1 MESLKQLVDI
11 SKDIDVRIH
20 TIYGNVI
27 HNPWAAFEQNWE
39 SLQRQLDQY
48 LTVANSI
55 RQLCGVDSNAT
66 IKTDFSDLERAGAA
80 VVDLPKANGG
90 SWCLRPQPK

>member
-27 HNPWAAFEQNWE
+27 HNRWAAFEQNWE
-39 SLQRQLDQY
+39 GLQRQFEQY
-48 LTVANSI
+48 LTVANCI
-55 RQLCGVDSNAT
+55 RRLRGVDSN
-66 IKTDFSDLERAGAA
+66 DS
-80 VVDLPKANGG
+80 
-90 SWCLRPQPK
+90 CLVIYA

>member
-27 HNPWAAFEQNWE
+27 HNRWAAFEQNWE
-39 SLQRQLDQY
+39 SLQHQLDQY

-55 RQLCGVDSNAT
+55 RQLHGADSIAMT
-66 IKTDFSDLERAGAA
+66 RYHF
-80 VVDLPKANGG
+80 
-90 SWCLRPQPK
+90 

>member
-27 HNPWAAFEQNWE
+27 HNRWAAFEQNWE
-39 SLQRQLDQY
+39 GLQRQLEQY

-55 RQLCGVDSNAT
+55 RQLRGVDSN
-66 IKTDFSDLERAGAA
+66 DS
-80 VVDLPKANGG
+80 
-90 SWCLRPQPK
+90 CLVIYE

>member
-27 HNPWAAFEQNWE
+27 HNRWAAFEQNWE
-39 SLQRQLDQY
+39 SLQHQLDEY

-55 RQLCGVDSNAT
+55 RQLRGADSDAMT
-66 IKTDFSDLERAGAA
+66 RKHF
-80 VVDLPKANGG
+80 
-90 SWCLRPQPK
+90 

>member
-20 TIYGNVI
+20 MMYANVI
-27 HNPWAAFEQNWE
+27 QNGWAAFEQNWE
-39 SLQRQLDQY
+39 SLQHQLDQY

-55 RQLCGVDSNAT
+55 RQL
-66 IKTDFSDLERAGAA
+66 R
-80 VVDLPKANGG
+80 GG
-90 SWCLRPQPK
+90 I

>member
-20 TIYGNVI
+20 TICGNVI
-27 HNPWAAFEQNWE
+27 HNRWAAFEQNWE
-39 SLQRQLDQY
+39 SLQCQLDQC

-55 RQLCGVDSNAT
+55 RQL
-66 IKTDFSDLERAGAA
+66 R
-80 VVDLPKANGG
+80 GG
-90 SWCLRPQPK
+90 RF